1 MIDAEKITILNN
13 DWITFIFLV
22 ILIILTIENFLFE
35 NRLLNTSSFFLKKKK
50 MLFYFNKEKN
60 IFLNLFQILFFIVQL
75 LTISLILY
83 FLNPF
88 LGLKIGFTGF
98 KLYIVVCIGVSL
110 YFTFRLLTGIF
121 LAFIFNIKPI
131 HQKFSFEKISYFNN
145 LILWIL
151 PLLIL
156 SSYAKQ
162 FDDLIFKITIF
173 VFLFLLIIRYSLLLI
188 NNKKLIFNNLFYFI
202 LYLCAL
208 EIVPLV
214 IILKLTI

>member
-1 MIDAEKITILNN
+1 MIDAEKITTLNN

-75 LTISLILY
+75 LSISLILY

-110 YFTFRLLTGIF
+110 YFAFRLLTGIF

>member
-1 MIDAEKITILNN
+1 MVQYNPK

>member
-88 LGLKIGFTGF
+88 LGLKIDFTGF
-98 KLYIVVCIGVSL
+98 KLYITIAIGVCI
-110 YFTFRLLTGIF
+110 YFAFRLLIGTF
-121 LAFIFNIKPI
+121 LSFIFNIKPI
-131 HQKFSFEKISYFNN
+131 HQKISFEKIIHHVTFGNRFLVKIN
-145 LILWIL
+145 IKIL
-151 PLLIL
+151 
-156 SSYAKQ
+156 
-162 FDDLIFKITIF
+162 T
-173 VFLFLLIIRYSLLLI
+173 LI
-188 NNKKLIFNNLFYFI
+188 NFLKFKK
-202 LYLCAL
+202 
-208 EIVPLV
+208 
-214 IILKLTI
+214 IINIQMKRQLK